1 MLKNSINGLKKIY
14 IGILLQLVVMGI
26 GALASLISLIF
37 GDSEGFGA
45 VVMVIMTVLML
56 LAMIASYVFQLIG
69 TFKNKEIDQ
78 NFLYAFICLLVCVVM
93 AVLNFIVSNRI
104 LSSINSLLGTAA
116 SILAVYFVLTGC
128 CNLIKEFNNEELTSK
143 TLKARLFIMILLG
156 VAGVISFVSIIMRG
170 GERTVMGI
178 LSIIEALVTLAAYV
192 IYFLY
197 LKRLLALEPINEA
210 E

>member
-1 MLKNSINGLKKIY
+1 MFKKSINGLKKIY

-37 GDSEGFGA
+37 GDSEGFVA
-45 VVMVIMTVLML
+45 VVAVILSILVI
-56 LAMIASYVFQLIG
+56 LAIIASYVFQLIG
-69 TFKNKEIDQ
+69 TFQNKDIDQ
-78 NFLYAFICLLVCVVM
+78 NFLYAFICLIVCVVM

-128 CNLIKEFNNEELTSK
+128 VNLIKEFNNEELTSK
-143 TLKARLFIMILLG
+143 TLKARLIIMILLG

-192 IYFLY
+192 IYFIY

>member
-1 MLKNSINGLKKIY
+1 MFKNSINGLKKIY

-37 GDSEGFGA
+37 GDSEGFVA
-45 VVMVIMTVLML
+45 VVAVILSVLVII
-56 LAMIASYVFQLIG
+56 AIIASYVFQLIG
-69 TFKNKEIDQ
+69 TFKNKDIDQ
-78 NFLYAFICLLVCVVM
+78 NFLYAFICLIVCVVM

-143 TLKARLFIMILLG
+143 TLKVRLFIMILLG

-197 LKRLLALEPINEA
+197 LKRLIALEPINEA

>member
-1 MLKNSINGLKKIY
+1 MFKNSINGLKKIY

-45 VVMVIMTVLML
+45 VVAVILSILVI
-56 LAMIASYVFQLIG
+56 LAIIASYVFQLIG
-69 TFKNKEIDQ
+69 TFKNKDIDQ
-78 NFLYAFICLLVCVVM
+78 NFLYAFICLIVCVVM

-192 IYFLY
+192 IYFIY
-197 LKRLLALEPINEA
+197 LKRLLALEPINET

>member
-1 MLKNSINGLKKIY
+1 MFKKSINGLKKIY

-37 GDSEGFGA
+37 GDSEGFVA
-45 VVMVIMTVLML
+45 VVAVILSILVI
-56 LAMIASYVFQLIG
+56 LAIIASYVFQLIG
-69 TFKNKEIDQ
+69 TFKNKDIDQ

-128 CNLIKEFNNEELTSK
+128 VNLIKEFNNEELTSK

-197 LKRLLALEPINEA
+197 LKRLIALEPINEA

>member
-1 MLKNSINGLKKIY
+1 MFKNSINGLKKIY

-78 NFLYAFICLLVCVVM
+78 NFLYAFICLIVCVVM

-116 SILAVYFVLTGC
+116 SILTVYFVLTGC
-128 CNLIKEFNNEELTSK
+128 VNLIKEFNNEELTSK
-143 TLKARLFIMILLG
+143 TLKARLIIMILLG

>member
-1 MLKNSINGLKKIY
+1 
-14 IGILLQLVVMGI
+14 MGV

-37 GDSEGFGA
+37 GDSEGFVA
-45 VVMVIMTVLML
+45 VVAVILSILVI
-56 LAMIASYVFQLIG
+56 LAIIASYVFQLIG
-69 TFKNKEIDQ
+69 TFKNKDIDQ
-78 NFLYAFICLLVCVVM
+78 NFLYAFICLIVCVVM

-143 TLKARLFIMILLG
+143 ILKARLLIMILLG

-192 IYFLY
+192 IYFIY

>member
-1 MLKNSINGLKKIY
+1 MFKNSINGLKKIY

-78 NFLYAFICLLVCVVM
+78 NFLYAFICLIVCVVM

-128 CNLIKEFNNEELTSK
+128 VNLIKEFNNEELTSK
-143 TLKARLFIMILLG
+143 TLKARLIIMILLG

>member
-1 MLKNSINGLKKIY
+1 MFKNSINGLKKIY

-37 GDSEGFGA
+37 GDSEGFVA
-45 VVMVIMTVLML
+45 VVAVILSILVI
-56 LAMIASYVFQLIG
+56 LAIIASYVFQLIG
-69 TFKNKEIDQ
+69 TFQNKDIDQ
-78 NFLYAFICLLVCVVM
+78 NFLYAFICLIVCVVM

-128 CNLIKEFNNEELTSK
+128 VNLIKEFNNEELTSK
-143 TLKARLFIMILLG
+143 TLKARLIIMILLG

-192 IYFLY
+192 IYFIY

>member
-1 MLKNSINGLKKIY
+1 MFKKSINGLKKIY

-37 GDSEGFGA
+37 GDSEGFVA
-45 VVMVIMTVLML
+45 VFAVILSILVI
-56 LAMIASYVFQLIG
+56 LAIIASYVFQLIG
-69 TFKNKEIDQ
+69 TFKNKDIDQ
-78 NFLYAFICLLVCVVM
+78 NFLYAFICLIVCVVM

-128 CNLIKEFNNEELTSK
+128 VNLIKEFNNEELTSK

-197 LKRLLALEPINEA
+197 LKRLIALEPINEA

>member
-1 MLKNSINGLKKIY
+1 MFKNSINGLKKIY
-14 IGILLQLVVMGI
+14 IGIWLQLVVMGV

-37 GDSEGFGA
+37 GDSEGFVA
-45 VVMVIMTVLML
+45 VVAVILSILVI
-56 LAMIASYVFQLIG
+56 LAIIASYVFQLIG
-69 TFKNKEIDQ
+69 TFKNKDIDQ
-78 NFLYAFICLLVCVVM
+78 NFLYAFICLIVCVVM

-143 TLKARLFIMILLG
+143 ILKARLLIMILLG

-192 IYFLY
+192 IYFIY